1 MTDNNPPAAASAAGP
16 AVEPDGGQSDTD
28 SAIASTIDG
37 SDIAS
42 ITSSIKNFVYENG
55 RRYHS
60 YCEGEYVLPN
70 DEQEQ
75 DRLDLSHHL
84 YKMLLGGELYLA
96 PIPENPQRVLDLGT
110 GTGIWAIEF
119 ADLHPTAEVLG
130 NDLSPIQPSWYFL
143 FDSHYILDIL
153 KMLTPGRV
161 PTNCKFEIDDFEA
174 DWTYTRKFD
183 FIHGRELEGSVRD
196 YDQLFKQCFD
206 NLRPGGY
213 LEMQSIEVATYSDD
227 GSHLRSEMFIKGLD
241 LVTEASIK
249 FGKSM
254 QTMGTW
260 KKKMELAGF
269 VNVTEKIYK
278 LPQRPWPDDPK
289 QKELGLYNQA
299 NILEALGSYTYA
311 LLSRVLH
318 WNRLEIEVLLAGV
331 RREIKDVSIHS
342 YTKVYFVY
350 GQKPKEQPRE
360 A

>member
-1 MTDNNPPAAASAAGP
+1 MTDNNPPAAAPAAEP
-16 AVEPDGGQSDTD
+16 AAEQDGGQSDTD
-28 SAIASTIDG
+28 SAVAFTIDG
-37 SDIAS
+37 SDITS
-42 ITSSIKNFVYENG
+42 ITSSIKNYNG

-60 YCEGEYVLPN
+60 YREGEYVLPN

-75 DRLDLSHHL
+75 DRLDLSHHI

-130 NDLSPIQPSWYFL
+130 NDLSPIQPSW
-143 FDSHYILDIL
+143 
-153 KMLTPGRV
+153 V

-183 FIHGRELEGSVRD
+183 FIHGRELEGSVHD
-196 YDQLFKQCFD
+196 YDRLFKQCFD

-227 GSHLRSEMFIKGLD
+227 GSHLRSEMFLKGLD

-254 QTMGTW
+254 RTMGTW
-260 KKKMELAGF
+260 KEKMKQAGF

-278 LPQRPWPDDPK
+278 LPQKPWPDDLK
-289 QKELGLYNQA
+289 QKELGLYHQA
-299 NILEALGSYTYA
+299 NILEGLGSYAYA
-311 LLSRVLH
+311 LFSRVLH
-318 WNRLEIEVLLAGV
+318 WNRLEIEVLLAGI
-331 RREIKDVSIHS
+331 RREIRDVSIHS
-342 YTKVYFVY
+342 YTNVYFVY